1 MNDTSL
7 IAPLIRAEVAGL
19 PDYNAGLALD
29 RFRQIYG
36 IDAVAKLDSNEN
48 PLGPSPAAIAAIRD
62 AAAGVGRYP
71 DAADTSLRQAIGTA
85 CGVEEDA
92 VIIGNG
98 SEDLIGAIFR
108 AVLRPGDRVV
118 TICPSFGLHEFGARA
133 CGATVDKVV
142 FPQDWSFPVD
152 GLISA
157 LKQPARIL
165 VFSAPSNPAGPAIAE
180 EELRRLLQ
188 AVQPGTLVVFDEA
201 YREYL
206 PPELDFDALALL
218 RAAGVAWISLR
229 TFSKAYG
236 LAGARVGYGLCS
248 DPAMVR
254 ALRKTRN
261 PFAVNALAG
270 AAALA
275 ALADAPHLAR
285 AVELA
290 QAERERVAAAMRA
303 KGVEIAP
310 SYGNFLFFRTGGPA
324 GATAEALR
332 HKGIL
337 IKAWQ
342 EEPYLDWAR
351 VTMGDRAAN
360 DAFLVALAAAIPHEA
375 ENRAVRQASA
385 G

>member
-1 MNDTSL
+1 MQDMSAT
-7 IAPLIRAEVAGL
+7 AHLIRAEVASL

-36 IDAVAKLDSNEN
+36 IEAVAKLDSNESA
-48 PLGPSPAAIAAIRD
+48 LGPSPAAIAAIRD

-71 DAADTSLRQAIGTA
+71 DAADAALRQAIGAA
-85 CGVEEDA
+85 CGVDA
-92 VIIGNG
+92 ETVIIGNG

-133 CGATVDKVV
+133 CGATVKKVV

-152 GLISA
+152 GLIAA
-157 LKQPARIL
+157 LQEKTRIL
-165 VFSAPSNPAGPAIAE
+165 IFSSPSNPAGPAIADTQ
-180 EELRRLLQ
+180 LRRLLQ
-188 AVQPGTLVVFDEA
+188 AVQPGTLLVFDEA

-206 PPELDFDALALL
+206 PPELDFDALVLL
-218 RAAGVAWISLR
+218 RDADVPWISLR

-248 DPAMVR
+248 EATLVR

-270 AAALA
+270 AATLA
-275 ALADAPHLAR
+275 ALADAAHLAK
-285 AVELA
+285 VVGLA
-290 QAERERVAAAMRA
+290 AAERERVSANLQAQ
-303 KGVEIAP
+303 GIEVAP
-310 SYGNFLFFRTGGPA
+310 SYGNFLFFRTPGPA
-324 GATAEALR
+324 AATVEALR
-332 HKGIL
+332 HKGVL

-351 VTMGDRAAN
+351 VTMGDRVAN
-360 DAFLVALAAAIPHEA
+360 DAFLEA
-375 ENRAVRQASA
+375 MAASA
-385 G
+385 